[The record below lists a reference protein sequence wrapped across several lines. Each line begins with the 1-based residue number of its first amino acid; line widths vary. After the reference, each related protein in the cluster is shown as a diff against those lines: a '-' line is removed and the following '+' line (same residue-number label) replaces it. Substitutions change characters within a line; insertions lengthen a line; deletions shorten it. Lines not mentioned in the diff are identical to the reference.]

1 MADGAAS
8 PAIAGSGRL
17 TAMRPLSTGLPS
29 SRPALSLGGVTSIP
43 SAPGVAQP
51 ASSSNIQAV
60 SRAFTVLEALNRRAW
75 STIGQLHQD
84 TGLPKP
90 TLVRMLQTLIQS
102 GYAAKDPRQNG
113 YCVTVRVQSLS
124 CGFHGDPLVVEA
136 ARPGAI
142 ALTRELHWPSG
153 VAILDGDAVRI
164 RFSTI
169 YDSPISPFHATLN
182 MRLSLFSNALG
193 LAYYAFCPESE
204 RKMLR
209 KMIGAREDELLDGRE
224 KGWLEWRVRRAREQG
239 YAERDPGT
247 EPRNSGTIAVPI
259 MKGER
264 VAATIGLT
272 FFRRGVQEEDTAR
285 YVAAL
290 RRTALAIERQIAS
303 LETVGAA

>member
-1 MADGAAS
+1 MPHVPD
-8 PAIAGSGRL
+8 P
-17 TAMRPLSTGLPS
+17 
-29 SRPALSLGGVTSIP
+29 SRPAQAVP
-43 SAPGVAQP
+43 
-51 ASSSNIQAV
+51 SSNIQAV
-60 SRAFTVLEALNRRAW
+60 SRAFCVLEALNRRAW
-75 STIGQLHQD
+75 SSIGQLHQD

-90 TLVRMLQTLIQS
+90 TLVRMLHTLIQS
-102 GYAAKDPRQNG
+102 GYAVKDPRQNG
-113 YCVTVRVQSLS
+113 YCVTARVQSLS

-136 ARPGAI
+136 ARPWAI

-153 VAILDGDAVRI
+153 VAILDGDAVLI

-169 YDSPISPFHATLN
+169 YDSSISPFHATLN

-209 KMIGAREDELLDGRE
+209 AMVGEREDALLGERE
-224 KGWLEWRVRRAREQG
+224 KDWIEWRVQCAREQG

-264 VAATIGLT
+264 VAGTIGLT
-272 FFRRGVQEEDTAR
+272 FFRRGVSQDDTAR
-285 YVAAL
+285 YAAAL
-290 RRTALAIERQIAS
+290 RRTALSIERQITS
-303 LETVGAA
+303 LEAVGAA

>member
-1 MADGAAS
+1 MVTV
-8 PAIAGSGRL
+8 SG
-17 TAMRPLSTGLPS
+17 PLLAGLPS
-29 SRPALSLGGVTSIP
+29 ARPDPSLAGIANIRNTARAVQ
-43 SAPGVAQP
+43 A

-60 SRAFTVLEALNRRAW
+60 SRAFSVLEALNRRAW

-90 TLVRMLQTLIQS
+90 TLVRMLHTLIQS

-136 ARPGAI
+136 ARPWAI

-153 VAILDGDAVRI
+153 VAILDGDGVLI

-169 YDSPISPFHATLN
+169 YDSSISPFHATLN

-209 KMIGAREDELLDGRE
+209 TMIGEREDALLDQRE
-224 KGWLEWRVRRAREQG
+224 KGWLEWRVERAREQG

-272 FFRRGVQEEDTAR
+272 FFRRAVSPEDTAR

-290 RRTALAIERQIAS
+290 RGTATGIERQIAS
-303 LETVGAA
+303 LEAVGIA

>member
-1 MADGAAS
+1 MTNIPG
-8 PAIAGSGRL
+8 G
-17 TAMRPLSTGLPS
+17 TG
-29 SRPALSLGGVTSIP
+29 T
-43 SAPGVAQP
+43 AQP

-60 SRAFTVLEALNRRAW
+60 SRAFAVLEALNRRAW

-90 TLVRMLQTLIQS
+90 TLVRMLHTLIQS

-142 ALTRELHWPSG
+142 ALTRDLHWPSG

-169 YDSPISPFHATLN
+169 YDSSNSPFHATLN
-182 MRLSLFSNALG
+182 MRLSLFSSALG
-193 LAYYAFCPESE
+193 MAYYAFCPESE
-204 RKMLR
+204 RRMLR
-209 KMIGAREDELLDGRE
+209 KMVGDTEDALLKGRE
-224 KGWLEWRVRRAREQG
+224 KGWLEWRVQRAREQG

-259 MKGER
+259 MKGDR

-272 FFRRGVQEEDTAR
+272 FFRRGVQEDDTVR

-290 RRTALAIERQIAS
+290 RRTALAIEHQMAS
-303 LETVGAA
+303 FEAVGAS

>member
-1 MADGAAS
+1 MSANRPLLARLPSARQRPSLVSVPSIPAAS
-8 PAIAGSGRL
+8 GAV
-17 TAMRPLSTGLPS
+17 LP
-29 SRPALSLGGVTSIP
+29 
-43 SAPGVAQP
+43 
-51 ASSSNIQAV
+51 SSNIQAV
-60 SRAFTVLEALNRRAW
+60 ARAFTVLEALNRRAW
-75 STIGQLHQD
+75 SSVGQLHQD

-102 GYAAKDPRQNG
+102 GYVAKDPRQNG

-136 ARPGAI
+136 ARPWAI

-153 VAILDGDAVRI
+153 VAILDGDGVQI

-169 YDSPISPFHATLN
+169 YDSSMSPFHATLN

-204 RKMLR
+204 RQTLR
-209 KMIGAREDELLDGRE
+209 TMIGSREDELLEGRE
-224 KGWLEWRVRRAREQG
+224 KGWLEWRVQRAREQG

-259 MKGER
+259 MVGER

-272 FFRRGVQEEDTAR
+272 FFRRGVSQDDTAR
-285 YVAAL
+285 YVAEL
-290 RRTALAIERQIAS
+290 RKTATGIERQIAS
-303 LETVGAA
+303 LAMLGASEPDA

>member
-1 MADGAAS
+1 MTGMQ
-8 PAIAGSGRL
+8 PLSGRL
-17 TAMRPLSTGLPS
+17 QS
-29 SRPALSLGGVTSIP
+29 SHPALSLGGVTNIP
-43 SAPGVAQP
+43 GGTGTAQP

-60 SRAFTVLEALNRRAW
+60 SRAFAVLEALNRRAW

-90 TLVRMLQTLIQS
+90 TLVRMLHTLIQS

-142 ALTRELHWPSG
+142 ALTRDLHWPSG

-169 YDSPISPFHATLN
+169 YDSSNSPFHATLN
-182 MRLSLFSNALG
+182 MRLSLFSSALG
-193 LAYYAFCPESE
+193 MAYYAFCPESE
-204 RKMLR
+204 RRMLR
-209 KMIGAREDELLDGRE
+209 KMVGDTEDALLKGRE
-224 KGWLEWRVRRAREQG
+224 KGWLEWRVQRAREQG

-259 MKGER
+259 MKGDR

-272 FFRRGVQEEDTAR
+272 FFRRGVQEDDTVR

-290 RRTALAIERQIAS
+290 RRTALAIEHQMAS
-303 LETVGAA
+303 FEAVGAS